1 MNIPS
6 VIFITINVTILAMLG
21 LAFFLRGKIVAW
33 LDKANKSS
41 ALAQQEEREVDV
53 SNATNEIVSLI
64 EPFKIQVKDLN
75 EQIIR
80 LRKDQSEN
88 KLSLIHI

>member
-53 SNATNEIVSLI
+53 TNATNEIVSLI
-64 EPFKIQVKDLN
+64 EPFKIELRY
-75 EQIIR
+75 IGWRLIR
-80 LRKDQSEN
+80 LHRT
-88 KLSLIHI
+88 I